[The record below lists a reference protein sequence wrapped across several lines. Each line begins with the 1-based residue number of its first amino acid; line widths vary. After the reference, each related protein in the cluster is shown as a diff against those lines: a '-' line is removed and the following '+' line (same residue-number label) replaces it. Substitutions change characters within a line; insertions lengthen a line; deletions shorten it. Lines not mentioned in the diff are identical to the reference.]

1 MSIGRLQSIDTAKVH
16 SLTLHIVE
24 NFKNELEIKRSFFSS
39 ISKPTRRVWFTRT
52 PNLRTRISPEC
63 FDHWSRALYKHIA
76 IILYHT
82 ACIAFNDYSVI
93 RIQNKYGSDK
103 RLCLYIRIYMPPET
117 TDSIRRGGQWIHE
130 TERKSSWG
138 GGGPFTENT
147 KTGARVIQPTSRTEL
162 DVIYDSVYVFR
173 TVVGRPRAR
182 RDV

>member
-16 SLTLHIVE
+16 SLALHIVE

-103 RLCLYIRIYMPPET
+103 RLCLYIRIYIYAPGDDGFDT
-117 TDSIRRGGQWIHE
+117 TRRPVNTRNRTEEHMGRGGAHSPK
-130 TERKSSWG
+130 TRK
-138 GGGPFTENT
+138 
-147 KTGARVIQPTSRTEL
+147 
-162 DVIYDSVYVFR
+162 
-173 TVVGRPRAR
+173 RAR
-182 RDV
+182 ALSNQHLGPNST